1 MSVFD
6 LHVHTVRGSSDSSLT
21 PEQLIEKA
29 RRIGLDGVCLTEH
42 SGGWDERS
50 LDDTFRESGITVI
63 RGLEVETEMG
73 HVLVYG
79 LGSYVNGIN
88 RIAGLRRE
96 VERVG
101 GVMVSAHPFRNLFSA
116 PPRNVNLI
124 FGDRNGMPPTVD
136 EAADHPLFRLVD
148 DIEGANGANTGAEN
162 DFALD
167 VAGVLGFVGTGGS
180 DAHSDQGLGRC
191 VTVFDGDVR
200 SERDLIEALRAKAFR
215 PAQHGADGESAERID
230 RNRSGRK
237 NGYRE
242 SGR

>member
-21 PEQLIEKA
+21 PEQLIERA

-42 SGGWDERS
+42 SGGWDAQG
-50 LDDTFRESGITVI
+50 LDDSFRESGITVI

-79 LGSYVNGIN
+79 LGAYSNGIN

-101 GVMVSAHPFRNLFSA
+101 GVMVSAHPFRNLFSTSPHSA
-116 PPRNVNLI
+116 NLI
-124 FGDRNGMPPTVD
+124 FGGQDGRPPTVD
-136 EAADHPLFRLVD
+136 EAARHPLFGLVD
-148 DIEGANGANTGAEN
+148 EIEGANGANTNDEN
-162 DFALD
+162 DFALG
-167 VAGVLGFVGTGGS
+167 VASALGFVGTGGS

-200 SERDLIEALRAKAFR
+200 SERDLIEALRDKAFR
-215 PAQHGADGESAERID
+215 PARSKMAQREGDGD
-230 RNRSGRK
+230 RWIP
-237 NGYRE
+237 
-242 SGR
+242 